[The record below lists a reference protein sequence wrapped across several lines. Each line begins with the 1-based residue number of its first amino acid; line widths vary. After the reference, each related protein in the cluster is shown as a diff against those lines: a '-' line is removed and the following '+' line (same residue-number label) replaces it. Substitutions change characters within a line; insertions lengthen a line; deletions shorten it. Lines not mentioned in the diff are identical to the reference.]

1 MIRLA
6 FLLAV
11 ILMSAACAAP
21 PAEKPGSL
29 PSDATPSSLPQPTDL
44 TKIGPELRRL
54 LLQRGQEALEEPQRL
69 PQILEHVS
77 VTIRARRDISP
88 ELVVRGARVHSV
100 VADEAVIITAD
111 VPVAAIPILIALPD
125 LETIEAAQPVAPA
138 SEERDER

>member
-11 ILMSAACAAP
+11 ILMSAACAVS
-21 PAEKPGSL
+21 PAEKPGPL
-29 PSDATPSSLPQPTDL
+29 PTIATPSGLPQPSDL

-54 LLQRGQEALEEPQRL
+54 LLQRGQQALEEPQRL
-69 PQILEHVS
+69 PRILEYVS

-88 ELVVRGARVHSV
+88 ELVVQGARVHSV

-111 VPVAAIPILIALPD
+111 VPVAAIPTLIALPD
-125 LETIEAAQPVAPA
+125 LETIEAAQPAAPA
-138 SEERDER
+138 SEESDER